1 MAFQATQLFFTIF
14 QNQPDESSTLSQ
26 SPTLALQLNIM
37 ISQLTTRL
45 HLNSSQFLRS
55 NHILAILAADGMSC
69 RIVWWSHCYFRCCCC
84 CYLPQTALTILTCTP
99 KLEGCRR
106 QALKREQLEIYDP
119 KAQLCAAFSIFS
131 GSGQI
136 VSHPSDRC

>member
-37 ISQLTTRL
+37 ISQLTTRPR
-45 HLNSSQFLRS
+45 LNSSQFLRS
-55 NHILAILAADGMSC
+55 NHILAILAADGNVASY
-69 RIVWWSHCYFRCCCC
+69 RLVAPLL
-84 CYLPQTALTILTCTP
+84 LPLLLLLLSPPNCTHHLTCTP